1 MRPEPQRVAE
11 RLRSLDVA
19 PSEIE
24 VERMWRGA
32 RARRRRPAVRAALAV
47 AALVLVVVGL
57 GARAWT
63 SGPTSALRLA
73 DGHLASEVRGRVSS
87 ARVVRFDDGSVVALD
102 EGTDLEVL
110 ASLPR
115 AIRFDLRSGRARYD
129 VVPGGG
135 RAWTIRCGGALVSVL
150 GTAFTLTREEDA
162 LRVEVERGRVSVRA
176 EDGDEQ
182 VLGAGDVFVVE
193 RAFAGSRA
201 GDGAEAAVTAT
212 ASGPSTSVAAA
223 PAITDTPS
231 AEPVPAPAIAT
242 STSRSTSPTTA
253 PSPSPSTAS
262 PAPSTASPTPP
273 DAWRTLARARDWS
286 AAYDALG
293 TAGPRAAAEHAE
305 VVDLLLLSDV
315 CRSSRHYDDAAW
327 ILERLVSDHADDAA
341 APLAAYTLGA
351 LEMDRLHRP
360 DRAVRA
366 FDRALALGLPSG
378 MVADAERRRAAAAEA
393 AGE

>member
-1 MRPEPQRVAE
+1 MRPEPQQVAE
-11 RLRSLDVA
+11 RLRGLDVT
-19 PSEIE
+19 PSETE
-24 VERMWRGA
+24 VERLWRGA
-32 RARRRRPAVRAALAV
+32 RARRRRPAGRAALV
-47 AALVLVVVGL
+47 AAVLLVVVGL
-57 GARAWT
+57 GLYAWG
-63 SGPTSALRLA
+63 SGPASALRLA
-73 DGHLASEVRGRVSS
+73 DGHLASEVRGRAAS
-87 ARVVRFDDGSVVALD
+87 ARIVRFDDGSVIALD
-102 EGTDLEVL
+102 EGTELEVL

-115 AIRFDLRSGRARYD
+115 AIRFDLRRGRARYD

-176 EDGDEQ
+176 EGEDEQ
-182 VLGAGDVFVVE
+182 VLGAADVLVVE
-193 RAFAGSRA
+193 HAFEDRRAHDEAEVRA
-201 GDGAEAAVTAT
+201 TTRV
-212 ASGPSTSVAAA
+212 PPTSVAA
-223 PAITDTPS
+223 TPS
-231 AEPVPAPAIAT
+231 ISTTPAPPTELVPAPAIAT
-242 STSRSTSPTTA
+242 PRTQSTSPTSTSTS
-253 PSPSPSTAS
+253 PTSPSPST
-262 PAPSTASPTPP
+262 PAPS
-273 DAWRTLARARDWS
+273 DAWRELARARDWNE
-286 AAYDALG
+286 AYDALG
-293 TAGPRAAAEHAE
+293 AGGPRAAAEHAE
-305 VVDLLLLSDV
+305 VADLLLLSDV

-327 ILERLVSDHADDAA
+327 ILERIVSEHADDAA